1 MNISYKEF
9 IMLCRSITEE
19 YWHTKTSG
27 YINDGGYLLTIL
39 SDVDDVS
46 IEIYLKW
53 SGISDYDYCTAT
65 VEFDIHLELNTE
77 EKCIEA
83 ERITK
88 DTLITAKEL
97 TNALK
102 DCKIDFNEAWKQGH
116 LEQYEWDNKFN
127 L

>member
-1 MNISYKEF
+1 MKISYKEF
-9 IMLCRSITEE
+9 IMLCKSITDE

-27 YINDGGYLLTIL
+27 YINDSGYLLSIL

-53 SGISDYDYCTAT
+53 SGISDYDYCTAI
-65 VEFDIHLELNTE
+65 VEFDIHLELGTE
-77 EKCIEA
+77 EDTVQA

-88 DTLITAKEL
+88 NTLITARKLYE
-97 TNALK
+97 ALK
-102 DCKIDFNEAWKQGH
+102 DCQIDFDEAWKQGH
-116 LEQYEWDNKFN
+116 LEQYEWNTKFN

>member
-1 MNISYKEF
+1 
-9 IMLCRSITEE
+9 MLCKRITDE

-27 YINDGGYLLTIL
+27 YINDSGYLLSIL

-65 VEFDIHLELNTE
+65 VEFDIHLELGTE
-77 EKCIEA
+77 EDTVQA

-88 DTLITAKEL
+88 NTLITAKKLYE
-97 TNALK
+97 ALK
-102 DCKIDFNEAWKQGH
+102 DCQIDFDEAWKQGH
-116 LEQYEWDNKFN
+116 LEQYEWNTKFN

>member
-1 MNISYKEF
+1 MKISYKEF

-65 VEFDIHLELNTE
+65 VEFDIHLKLDTE
-77 EKCIEA
+77 ENIAQA

-88 DTLITAKEL
+88 NTLITAKKLYE
-97 TNALK
+97 ALK
-102 DCKIDFNEAWKQGH
+102 DCQIDFDEAWKQGH
-116 LEQYEWDNKFN
+116 LEQYEWNTKFN